1 MLLFSPW
8 FHLGHE
14 SCQPYCLPPF
24 SKTERD
30 RKYSDDM
37 LIYLPVLLLSLT
49 VLTQIIFFNIGNT
62 HFVWLKLFL
71 FWGVRLLIVLQMY
84 SITVRLHQFN
94 ILIWPT
100 SSYFNKTIEIIFL
113 ISRSIFF
120 FVFFPALFKVS
131 NLFYFNIN
139 KINIEKNIFFC
150 LNLFIY
156 DKKII
161 LFCNQLLHYFNRIFN
176 KKKWDIK
183 EGNISY
189 KIVNFTL
196 TKNSFHSNHFI
207 GMCWAKC
214 FMSTFW

>member
-1 MLLFSPW
+1 MISFRARKLSTLLSSTFFKNWKGQKILRWYVNLFTSN
-8 FHLGHE
+8 
-14 SCQPYCLPPF
+14 
-24 SKTERD
+24 
-30 RKYSDDM
+30 
-37 LIYLPVLLLSLT
+37 VLLLT

-71 FWGVRLLIVLQMY
+71 FWGVRLLIALQMY

-156 DKKII
+156 DKKINFI
-161 LFCNQLLHYFNRIFN
+161 L
-176 KKKWDIK
+176 
-183 EGNISY
+183 
-189 KIVNFTL
+189 
-196 TKNSFHSNHFI
+196 
-207 GMCWAKC
+207 
-214 FMSTFW
+214 